1 MAASEVEVEVEPCD
15 VLVVD
20 DQLFHREM
28 VAEMLRAKGIRV
40 STVGSGDEAIA
51 AYARLDPKPLVLM
64 DNVMPKMTGVEA
76 TAALRSIDPA
86 AKVIFVS
93 SDTVHR
99 EDALAAGA
107 MGFISKPFK
116 IADVFAAVRWAL
128 AQPAPPE
135 ATAAGDVPP
144 AQRTAP

>member
-1 MAASEVEVEVEPCD
+1 MAADDFEVEACD

-28 VAEMLRAKGIRV
+28 VSEMLRAKGFRV
-40 STVGSGDEAIA
+40 STVASADEAIA
-51 AYARLDPKPLVLM
+51 AYAKLEGKPLVLM

-76 TAALRSIDPA
+76 TAALRSMDPA

-116 IADVFAAVRWAL
+116 IAEVFAAVRWAL
-128 AQPAPPE
+128 AQPPPVAP
-135 ATAAGDVPP
+135 AADGVSPSEGS
-144 AQRTAP
+144 AP

>member
-1 MAASEVEVEVEPCD
+1 MAPDDPEVEPCD

-28 VAEMLRAKGIRV
+28 VSEMLRAKGFRV
-40 STVGSGDEAIA
+40 STVGSADAAIA
-51 AYARLDPKPLVLM
+51 AYARLESKPLVLM

-99 EDALAAGA
+99 EDAMAAGA

-116 IADVFAAVRWAL
+116 IAEVFAAVRWAL
-128 AQPAPPE
+128 SQPPPGAP
-135 ATAAGDVPP
+135 AAGDLSP
-144 AQRTAP
+144 A